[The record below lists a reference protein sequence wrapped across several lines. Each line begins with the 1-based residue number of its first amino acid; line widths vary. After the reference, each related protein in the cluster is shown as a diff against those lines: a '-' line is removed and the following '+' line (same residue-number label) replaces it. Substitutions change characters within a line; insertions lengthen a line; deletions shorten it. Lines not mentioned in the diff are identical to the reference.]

1 MTGNKKE
8 TTENKNEGKKISG
21 NEKQTKTED
30 VSKKTISKKA
40 DVSNKA
46 GIPEKA
52 EKADNMKKAEKT
64 NKPEKSR
71 QNRKIQE
78 RKTEDGIYVNAVS
91 DPGKGNSDR
100 VNEDRSDDDAG
111 RPAPR
116 EKKEILFIKPENP
129 SDAGVCEGDEGVE
142 ILSGDEGAEIPG
154 GDDGI
159 EILSDDRGTKI
170 LREDE
175 GVEILIDAEGTK
187 IPREDEGVEILS
199 DDDSGLSGCSVIM
212 VPDPDDPEAKLL
224 VRMPTEIFLKEL
236 ERMMVRPQRSAL
248 KEIIGQ
254 EDAVGQISLLSA
266 FLEDPEAYREWTPRL
281 ILFEGPEGAGK
292 RMTAEAAAKAA
303 GVSFTETDAG
313 MLRRKYERDGQTAIR
328 ELYREAG
335 RKRPGILFIRD
346 LDQAVAAERL
356 HSSRA
361 GCGNVSEKAADQ
373 EIPAFFD
380 AVVEEAERAFSGPDP
395 VCTIFS
401 VTSPEVIF
409 PEMRRYIDQTV
420 SFRRPVEDE
429 IVLYLSRMIPGL
441 PVFIEPGFSV
451 RDFAGKLASE
461 GLTCGM
467 IREKIMKPALSE
479 TLSEGGKVISAAHL
493 EENLRKASEKI

>member
-8 TTENKNEGKKISG
+8 ITEKKNERKNISVD
-21 NEKQTKTED
+21 EKQVKASD
-30 VSKKTISKKA
+30 VSKKTISKKTS
-40 DVSNKA
+40 VS
-46 GIPEKA
+46 
-52 EKADNMKKAEKT
+52 EKADKTKKTEKADKTEKSGKDRQKQEKKAGDDQ
-64 NKPEKSR
+64 PVYMISR
-71 QNRKIQE
+71 PVKGGSD
-78 RKTEDGIYVNAVS
+78 KGNAVQ
-91 DPGKGNSDR
+91 K
-100 VNEDRSDDDAG
+100 EDLAG
-111 RPAPR
+111 RPASG
-116 EKKEILFIKPENP
+116 EKKAILFISPENP

-142 ILSGDEGAEIPG
+142 ILSDDEGAEILEEDEGAEIP
-154 GDDGI
+154 
-159 EILSDDRGTKI
+159 K
-170 LREDE
+170 EDE
-175 GVEILIDAEGTK
+175 GVEILSDAEGAK
-187 IPREDEGVEILS
+187 ILREDEGVEILS
-199 DDDSGLSGCSVIM
+199 DDDNGLSGCSVIM
-212 VPDPDDPEAKLL
+212 VPDPDDPDSKLL

-254 EDAVGQISLLSA
+254 EDAVGQIGLLSA

-303 GVSFTETDAG
+303 GASFTETDAG
-313 MLRRKYERDGQTAIR
+313 MLRRKYKRDGQAAIR
-328 ELYREAG
+328 ELYGKAG

-346 LDQAVAAERL
+346 LDQAVTAGQLRC
-356 HSSRA
+356 RA
-361 GCGNVSEKAADQ
+361 GCGNISGKAADQ

-380 AVVEEAERAFSGPDP
+380 AVVEEAERAFSGPDS

-401 VTSPEVIF
+401 VTSPEIIS

-429 IVLYLSRMIPGL
+429 IVLYLSRTIPGL

-461 GLTCGM
+461 GFTCGM

-479 TLSEGGKVISAAHL
+479 TLSEGGKVISAARL
-493 EENLRKASEKI
+493 EENLRKASEMI